1 MGNFALFD
9 AAEDKKLADFF
20 LGVLEIESSVRF
32 RQGVGESDGSP
43 IKGKNGD
50 YCPLLT
56 PPRSRGGAGQRGSLP
71 AGRTERR
78 WVAAVATRDK

>member
-43 IKGKNGD
+43 IKGKNG
-50 YCPLLT
+50 LLSAIYT
-56 PPRSRGGAGQRGSLP
+56 PARAG
-71 AGRTERR
+71 
-78 WVAAVATRDK
+78 V

>member
-56 PPRSRGGAGQRGSLP
+56 PPRAARAGG
-71 AGRTERR
+71 
-78 WVAAVATRDK
+78 

>member
-43 IKGKNGD
+43 IKGKNGLIVR
-50 YCPLLT
+50 Y
-56 PPRSRGGAGQRGSLP
+56 
-71 AGRTERR
+71 
-78 WVAAVATRDK
+78 

>member
-32 RQGVGESDGSP
+32 RQGVGHSDGSP
-43 IKGKNGD
+43 TTEEN
-50 YCPLLT
+50 
-56 PPRSRGGAGQRGSLP
+56 RGGVNFFFG
-71 AGRTERR
+71 
-78 WVAAVATRDK
+78 